1 LILLVGLFLTG
12 LLLKDR
18 HCEMPDRWIV
28 LLWIGLPLLLGALLQ
43 ATNQSV
49 FKEDRYFLFLAP
61 FVLWMIAR
69 GAVLLA
75 QRWLLAGWSSGLAA
89 VLLVTLA
96 LPQVWSPTYQRE
108 NWRAA
113 SDYIVAYQQSSPRLR
128 AAGVAH
134 VDYTMRALDWYLRQ
148 HLSFEQLPVFALFGD
163 VLTEADMD
171 SVIGPPLAGIETSLG
186 SHTLWLTQSHLA
198 MLDDAGLVERW
209 LDEHYPVITEQFP
222 AGIKLTGYALR
233 SRYEKVP
240 QLADGA
246 LYPNAELAPGIL
258 VAACEVLTPRVSAQD
273 TSMHP
278 PSGWVHVR
286 AWMQATEPATRDYEI
301 VSQVVG
307 PEGVWGVSLVRE
319 NDVLHRYPT
328 SQWAVG
334 ETVRVEFDVN
344 LNPITPPGD
353 YAVTL
358 ESPGGGNGAVD
369 CGRVDIE

>member
-1 LILLVGLFLTG
+1 MSTLIEQF
-12 LLLKDR
+12 R
-18 HCEMPDRWIV
+18 
-28 LLWIGLPLLLGALLQ
+28 
-43 ATNQSV
+43 
-49 FKEDRYFLFLAP
+49 
-61 FVLWMIAR
+61 
-69 GAVLLA
+69 
-75 QRWLLAGWSSGLAA
+75 
-89 VLLVTLA
+89 
-96 LPQVWSPTYQRE
+96 
-108 NWRAA
+108 
-113 SDYIVAYQQSSPRLR
+113 QSSPLFGGNAPFIEDLYERYLQDPNSVPDNWR
-128 AAGVAH
+128 EYFRTFQEQLATGQDVAH
-134 VDYTMRALDWYLRQ
+134 GPIRESFIRLAKQAGFGSKPISVTMDQAAAEKQATVLRIINAYRTRGHQVAQLDPLALRDRPLISDLEPTF
-148 HLSFEQLPVFALFGD
+148 HG
-163 VLTEADMD
+163 LTEADMD